1 MLSLACVA
9 GVEKGSV
16 LGRRKRR
23 EKKEGDWW
31 VPSKSNKF
39 PRSQRVQPCVLIGE
53 CNDTWL
59 TVNVIGSLENWWA
72 LCKNIGFQSRRSLP
86 PLSLSRLSPSPPS
99 PSLFAPAMQ
108 AILSPLNLISYSLG
122 DFHIEETGMP
132 FGTLGVA
139 HAFFYPKRRQFN
151 LNTLRD
157 TFVGKTVFF
166 CIPLY
171 GGPYTRLSS
180 NGYLSAIAQFSFMN
194 FLSILRLTKFSA
206 SQYPYL
212 TVGNTPNAFS
222 LRL

>member
-59 TVNVIGSLENWWA
+59 TVNVIGSLENWRA
-72 LCKNIGFQSRRSLP
+72 LCKNIGFKSRRSLHF
-86 PLSLSRLSPSPPS
+86 SLSRLSPSPLPL
-99 PSLFAPAMQ
+99 PFLRLPCR
-108 AILSPLNLISYSLG
+108 LCVSPLNLISYSLG

-166 CIPLY
+166 AYLY
-171 GGPYTRLSS
+171 MGVPTLGSHRTV
-180 NGYLSAIAQFSFMN
+180 I
-194 FLSILRLTKFSA
+194 FL
-206 SQYPYL
+206 P
-212 TVGNTPNAFS
+212 
-222 LRL
+222 

>member
-166 CIPLY
+166 AYLY
-171 GGPYTRLSS
+171 MGVPTLGSHRTV
-180 NGYLSAIAQFSFMN
+180 I
-194 FLSILRLTKFSA
+194 FL
-206 SQYPYL
+206 P
-212 TVGNTPNAFS
+212 
-222 LRL
+222 